1 MRTSFRGPAA
11 LFVLA
16 SLAFAAPVAAQTVNP
31 ADAVEAADTV
41 RKDDAAAVARHVAVP
56 PFALRALAEPL
67 EVGPLEGSLALFAQK
82 GEVDA
87 HGSSPNKQ

>member
-31 ADAVEAADTV
+31 ADEVEAETEGPITFSAN
-41 RKDDAAAVARHVAVP
+41 VA
-56 PFALRALAEPL
+56 LTSE
-67 EVGPLEGSLALFAQK
+67 
-82 GEVDA
+82 
-87 HGSSPNKQ
+87 